1 MYRPPAF
8 REDRPDVLHN
18 LIESHR
24 LGLIVTHGPDGLDA
38 NPVPFTLDRGR
49 GPHGTLKCHLAKG
62 NGQFAALA
70 DGAEAMVIFQ
80 GTESYITPSWYPS
93 KQEHGKVVPTW
104 NYVVVNAWGRLKFI
118 DDASWLMTQI
128 GELTATQE
136 TLRPAPWAVSDAPD
150 SFIASQMKGIFG
162 IEIEIARIE
171 GKWKTSQNRPEADRV
186 GVAEGLAAEGATEM
200 AELVAR
206 R

>member
-8 REDRPDVLHN
+8 REDRLEVLQA

-24 LGLIVTHGPDGLDA
+24 LGTIVTHGANGLEA
-38 NPVPFTLDRGR
+38 NLVPFTLDRSR
-49 GPHGTLKCHLAKG
+49 GPFGTLKAHLARA
-62 NGQFAALA
+62 NEQLAAFRA
-70 DGAEAMVIFQ
+70 GGEALVIFQ
-80 GTESYITPSWYPS
+80 GAESYITPSWYPS

-104 NYVVVNAWGRLKFI
+104 NYVLVEARGRPVVIEDPAWLL
-118 DDASWLMTQI
+118 AQI
-128 GELTATQE
+128 GELTDANE
-136 TLRPAPWAVSDAPD
+136 GKRPAPWAVSDAPELYV
-150 SFIASQMKGIFG
+150 ASQLKGIFG

-186 GVAEGLAAEGATEM
+186 GVAEGLSAEGAAEM